1 MSTTVQFDVATR
13 TAQGDAWIA
22 NIDSGAA
29 AGVLK
34 VYAAGSTPATP
45 ADALPGDAIL
55 LTTHTLSDPC
65 ATTTSAVVTFNAIG
79 SAVAAAGGTARF
91 ARIEDSNGVVR
102 GQMDAAGAG
111 SAIVFNDPVFV
122 LGATISII
130 SLAVTVGG

>member
-1 MSTTVQFDVATR
+1 MSTTVHFDEATR
-13 TAQGDAWIA
+13 TAQGTAWIT

-45 ADALPGDAIL
+45 EAALPGDAVL

-65 ATTTSAVVTFNAIG
+65 ATATSAVVTFDAIS
-79 SAVAAAGGTARF
+79 SAVAAANGTARF
-91 ARIEDSNGVVR
+91 ARIEDSDGTVR
-102 GQMDAAGAG
+102 GQMDAAGADA
-111 SAIVFNDPVFV
+111 AIVFNDPVFV
-122 LGATISII
+122 SGATISII